1 MKSGPA
7 SLDIDLFKNVQGNFN
22 LENVKFNIE
31 AENFI
36 GADAQVKINEL
47 QSVNTRKNTTISLT
61 GNYNNAPLLIQRATD
76 LNGNLPVTPSYS
88 SLSINSQNSN
98 INSYINNLPDKI
110 NYSFLL
116 ETNPNGN
123 VSNYKD
129 FIYDGKFLN
138 LNMNIEMPLQFS
150 ATGISLADTVD
161 LDLNQNNIENIQS
174 AILYL
179 IADNGFPLE
188 SSIELTALDEAGN
201 PTFKLLDGSQKISAG
216 VLDSNGKV
224 NLKKR
229 SKLRIPL
236 DKNQIDLLIK
246 TKKIKIVSTFD
257 TKPDMNS
264 IKIYDSYKIDS
275 YLTGDFNYLVK

>member
-1 MKSGPA
+1 M
-7 SLDIDLFKNVQGNFN
+7 
-22 LENVKFNIE
+22 
-31 AENFI
+31 
-36 GADAQVKINEL
+36 

-201 PTFKLLDGSQKISAG
+201 PIFKLLDGSQKISAG
-216 VLDSNGKV
+216 VLETNGKV

-229 SKLRIPL
+229 SKLSIPL

-264 IKIYDSYKIDS
+264 IKIYDSYKIDF

>member
-1 MKSGPA
+1 
-7 SLDIDLFKNVQGNFN
+7 
-22 LENVKFNIE
+22 
-31 AENFI
+31 
-36 GADAQVKINEL
+36 
-47 QSVNTRKNTTISLT
+47 
-61 GNYNNAPLLIQRATD
+61 
-76 LNGNLPVTPSYS
+76 
-88 SLSINSQNSN
+88 
-98 INSYINNLPDKI
+98 
-110 NYSFLL
+110 
-116 ETNPNGN
+116 
-123 VSNYKD
+123 
-129 FIYDGKFLN
+129 
-138 LNMNIEMPLQFS
+138 MPLQFS

-216 VLDSNGKV
+216 VLESNGKV

-229 SKLRIPL
+229 SKLSIPL

-264 IKIYDSYKIDS
+264 IKIYDSYKIDF